1 MPRTGEYRIEAIGA
15 SGGYGED
22 SIIKTGG
29 RGARMIENFNLAKDE
44 IIHVLVGQKGEKG
57 ISNRKTAGGGGGGGT
72 FVVKENNKSL
82 IIAGGEEGGGGRKIT
97 EQHPGCD
104 VSINTTGNAGN
115 NSSLGSGGSH
125 GHGRKTSGQFAGKR
139 SRKEEEKNNQHVQSI
154 RTGRRQ

>member
-57 ISNRKTAGGGGGGGT
+57 NSNRKTVGGGGGT

-82 IIAGGEEGGGGRKIT
+82 IIAGGEEGGGEGQKNDR
-97 EQHPGCD
+97 
-104 VSINTTGNAGN
+104 TT
-115 NSSLGSGGSH
+115 SWM
-125 GHGRKTSGQFAGKR
+125 
-139 SRKEEEKNNQHVQSI
+139 
-154 RTGRRQ
+154 